1 MNSDKVI
8 QKKPED
14 TEQADYISTF
24 SYYQLFGIF
33 LVFLIIFSFCV

>member
-14 TEQADYISTF
+14 TEQADYILTF